1 MEQEQITVVEIY
13 EYSINLYNYRM
24 QVKIK
29 RFNKLKYTLK
39 SIKKK
44 PEKTTKKK
52 NQQQIFQLLARHC
65 LMLRCFCKSG
75 MS

>member
-1 MEQEQITVVEIY
+1 
-13 EYSINLYNYRM
+13 M

-39 SIKKK
+39 SIKKTRK
-44 PEKTTKKK
+44 NYKKK

>member
-1 MEQEQITVVEIY
+1 
-13 EYSINLYNYRM
+13 M

-44 PEKTTKKK
+44 PKKLPKKK
-52 NQQQIFQLLARHC
+52 QQQIFQLLARHC

>member
-1 MEQEQITVVEIY
+1 MEQEQIRVVEIH
-13 EYSINLYNYRM
+13 ENSINLYNYRM

-29 RFNKLKYTLK
+29 RFKKLKYTLK
-39 SIKKK
+39 SKKK
-44 PEKTTKKK
+44 KKTKKLQK
-52 NQQQIFQLLARHC
+52 KQQQIFQLLARHC